1 MRITGASQTTP
12 LISSRISEVEKAIR
26 EDAARPFSYAE
37 EFQDGATVAVLDVFS
52 SDSTAK
58 PWHGDYVDSILTSQG
73 LSDSDVLKISH
84 GMSDEI
90 CDALGTLLK
99 EDGPETPAERVDAY
113 IELSGSQKLIQTNG
127 TLEKILH
134 DPTSSLR
141 VINQSQGNSRVDI
154 YELLES
160 AAKPKTGE
168 KVPVSSTGERLAK
181 VVGLDPKAP
190 DFELKELHQRLADR
204 VARVVDG
211 SPLIAAEQQRH
222 AELLSSLRDK
232 GVLMVTSAGNNAD
245 ELDRVRTDGLKVSN
259 NFDDD
264 LTSVGPKLVVG
275 ALDNQEIA
283 FFSSRYSNVNLLA
296 PGVEV
301 ETPLGQRTGTSYAAP
316 QVARQAELIRRRN
329 PDWSV
334 DRIEAETKRQ
344 FTATDGF
351 NILD

>member
-1 MRITGASQTTP
+1 MQVTGAPQIASSV
-12 LISSRISEVEKAIR
+12 SSRISDVERAIR
-26 EDAARPFSYAE
+26 EDAARPLEYAE
-37 EFQDGATVAVLDVFS
+37 EFQEGATVAVLDVFS
-52 SDSTAK
+52 SDSSAQ

-73 LSDSDVLKISH
+73 LGDPDVLKISH

-90 CDALGTLLK
+90 CDALGALLK
-99 EDGPETPAERVDAY
+99 DDGPESPAERLDAY

-141 VINQSQGNSRVDI
+141 VLNQSQGNSRVDI

-160 AAKPKTGE
+160 AAKPKSGE
-168 KVPVSSTGERLAK
+168 NAPVSATGERLAK

-190 DFELKELHQRLADR
+190 DFELQELRQRLADR
-204 VARVVDG
+204 VAQVVDG
-211 SPLIAAEQQRH
+211 SSLIAAERERH

-245 ELDRVRTDGLKVSN
+245 ELDRVRGMGLQVSE

-264 LTSVGPKLVVG
+264 LTSVGPKLIVG
-275 ALDNQEIA
+275 ALDNQEVA

-296 PGVEV
+296 PGVDV
-301 ETPLGQRTGTSYAAP
+301 ETPLGKRTGTSYAAP
-316 QVARQAELIRRRN
+316 QVARQAELIRRQN
-329 PDWSV
+329 PDWTV
-334 DRIEAETKRQ
+334 DQVEAETKKS

-351 NILD
+351 NILS